1 MRKLCLVLALSLVP
15 LAAVAQAKPCVMG
28 NSDPV
33 NNTTVCNFPAFK
45 QAFANAKYVSYNR
58 DKLDELTTKQLRE
71 MLTSFGK
78 QIASG
83 SDHPGLFFELTQPDL
98 NGIFVGPAG
107 VVLARLRVYTSGS
120 HTLLWEETYTDQ
132 PDVPWPSAVL
142 YLLQNFRNR
151 MTK

>member
-1 MRKLCLVLALSLVP
+1 MRKLMLVLALSLFPMV
-15 LAAVAQAKPCVMG
+15 AAAQAKPCVIG

-33 NNTTVCNFPAFK
+33 NNTTVCDLPAFK
-45 QAFANAKYVSYNR
+45 LAFANAKYVSYNR
-58 DKLDELTTKQLRE
+58 SKLDDLSAKQLRD

-78 QIASG
+78 QIVSD

-151 MTK
+151 ITK